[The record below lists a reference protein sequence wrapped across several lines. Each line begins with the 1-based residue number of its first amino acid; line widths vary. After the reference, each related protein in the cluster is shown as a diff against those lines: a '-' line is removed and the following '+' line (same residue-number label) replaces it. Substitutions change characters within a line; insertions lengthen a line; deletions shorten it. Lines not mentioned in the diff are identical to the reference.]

1 MTTPR
6 TIGFPRMMKEPAERR
21 VFLPEFIQHLAQQ
34 GLTVCVEEGYGSRSG
49 FTFDDYRQGNAQ
61 VFLCSH
67 EEAYRQDLVIVL
79 RSPTPEEFHLMQSGA
94 CLLSML
100 HFPNSSQT
108 RRSVARAG
116 HSGYLH

>member
-49 FTFDDYRQGNAQ
+49 FTFDDYRQGNAAGVPVQ
-61 VFLCSH
+61 PRGGL
-67 EEAYRQDLVIVL
+67 
-79 RSPTPEEFHLMQSGA
+79 SPGPGDCPALA
-94 CLLSML
+94 D
-100 HFPNSSQT
+100 P
-108 RRSVARAG
+108 
-116 HSGYLH
+116 